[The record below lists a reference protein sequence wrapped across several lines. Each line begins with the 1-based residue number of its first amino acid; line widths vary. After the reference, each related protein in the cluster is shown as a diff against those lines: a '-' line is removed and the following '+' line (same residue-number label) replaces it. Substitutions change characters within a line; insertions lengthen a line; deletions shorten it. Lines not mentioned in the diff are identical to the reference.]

1 MTEIELQALLT
12 EWQKRLRLQDW
23 DVHIAF
29 TRERDMAVDNSRGAI
44 RWNVSLKEAW
54 LHILDPIDYPPDQV
68 PQDIEQTI
76 IHELLH
82 LHLVMVAE
90 MAAENEIIQITTE
103 QAIVC
108 IAEALVRLKREGVSS
123 CVKA

>member
-1 MTEIELQALLT
+1 MVVDDLQPLLT

-23 DVHIAF
+23 DVQVSI
-29 TRERDMAVDNSRGAI
+29 TRERDMPIDSSRGAI
-44 RWNVSLKEAW
+44 RWNVNTKEAW

-90 MAAENEIIQITTE
+90 MAGENETIQITTE

-108 IAEALVRLKREGVSS
+108 ISEALVRLKREGVNQSS
-123 CVKA
+123 G

>member
-1 MTEIELQALLT
+1 MTELELQPLLN

-23 DVHIAF
+23 HVQIAL
-29 TRERDMAVDNSRGAI
+29 TRERDMPIDSSRGAVK
-44 RWNVSLKEAW
+44 WNVNNKEAW
-54 LHILDPIDYPPDQV
+54 IHILDPIDYPPAQI
-68 PQDIEQTI
+68 PQDMEQTI

-90 MAAENEIIQITTE
+90 LAEESAPINIAVE

-108 IAEALVRLKREGVSS
+108 ISEAFVRLKREE
-123 CVKA
+123 VKQESG